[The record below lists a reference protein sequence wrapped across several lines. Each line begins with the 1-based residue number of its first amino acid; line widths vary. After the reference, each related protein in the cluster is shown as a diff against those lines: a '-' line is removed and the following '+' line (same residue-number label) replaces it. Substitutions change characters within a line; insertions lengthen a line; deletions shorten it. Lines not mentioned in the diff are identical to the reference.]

1 MGTHKIPG
9 YIVKLMRDKND
20 TQRIDPVVTQGR
32 THPYRDCSS
41 DKKGVPNMKNPP
53 PPPPK
58 SLKILDTSNMLPG
71 TPIRKAAKAAR
82 LLNYAFFRFNGDVYD
97 LEFNKVE
104 NLK

>member
-9 YIVKLMRDKND
+9 YIVKLMRD
-20 TQRIDPVVTQGR
+20 TE
-32 THPYRDCSS
+32 
-41 DKKGVPNMKNPP
+41 KGVPNMKNPP